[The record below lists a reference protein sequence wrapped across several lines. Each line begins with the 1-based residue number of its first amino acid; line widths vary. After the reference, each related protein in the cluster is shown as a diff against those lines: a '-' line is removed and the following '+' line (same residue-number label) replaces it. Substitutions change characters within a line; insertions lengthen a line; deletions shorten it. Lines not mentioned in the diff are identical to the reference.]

1 MATDT
6 TKTVYV
12 IFTVA
17 NEALIVRS
25 WKESYNHF
33 IVVRMLGDDKEI
45 TLSALA
51 VYKIIPATE
60 TEAFELIKGKRLLTP
75 Q

>member
-1 MATDT
+1 MDR
-6 TKTVYV
+6 TVYV

-17 NEALIVRS
+17 QEALIVSAWR
-25 WKESYNHF
+25 ESGNHF
-33 IVVRMLGDDKEI
+33 LEVTMLGDSKKI
-45 TLSALA
+45 ILGALA

-60 TEAFELIKGKRLLTP
+60 AEAFELIKGKRLLTP

>member
-1 MATDT
+1 MEP
-6 TKTVYV
+6 KTVYV

-17 NEALIVRS
+17 QEALIVSS
-25 WKESYNHF
+25 WKEYGNHF
-33 IVVRMLGDDKEI
+33 IVVKMLGDAKEI
-45 TLSALA
+45 TLCALA

-60 TEAFELIKGKRLLTP
+60 AEAFELIKGKRLLTP